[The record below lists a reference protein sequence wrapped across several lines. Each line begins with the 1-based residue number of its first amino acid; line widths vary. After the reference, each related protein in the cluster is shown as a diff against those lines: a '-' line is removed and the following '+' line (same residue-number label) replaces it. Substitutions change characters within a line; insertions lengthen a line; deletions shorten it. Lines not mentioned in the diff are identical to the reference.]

1 MRAKTWTP
9 AIVVA
14 GLLGAG
20 LSGVEVEGQA
30 PASRAERLRRETDN
44 VALQNVAPFKV
55 FDNLYYVGVGYV
67 GSWLITTNQGLILI
81 DTLEG
86 AYKDHPIEG
95 IRRLGF
101 DPRNI
106 KYVILTHYHLDHT
119 SGAARIQ
126 DEFGARLAMGD
137 ADWDALAR
145 APNPNAERLP
155 RRDISVKDGDTITLG
170 STTITLHVL
179 GGHTPA
185 TLGVD
190 FTVYDGGKPYRAF
203 IFGGA
208 APGPGRQAAEQFLAS
223 VKRIEQMQMQG
234 QLDELIEK
242 LIERMQE
249 EDYISI
255 EQPRDPGH
263 QSSVGGQLGENAQ
276 QAKFEITDKSLD
288 FLGYK
293 TLRDL
298 LGSLGRSSFGRHD
311 TRDLATGIESSG
323 ASKPYE
329 FGDTVNLDVNTT
341 LLSAI
346 QREGLKVPLNLEYK
360 DLHVHQCDYQSSCAT
375 VVMLDCSHSMI
386 LYGEDR
392 FTPAKKVAL
401 ALAHLIR
408 TQYPGDS
415 LKIVLFHDSAE
426 ELALAKLATT
436 QVGPYHTNTAEG
448 LRLARR
454 ILQSQRKEMKQ
465 IVMVTDGKP
474 TACFVDS
481 NVGQTSSSVS
491 RRSAGTRP
499 PATPTSRG
507 SDRRLYKNSM
517 GGDPFVMEQTFKEVQ
532 GCRKAGIMINTFMLA
547 SDYYLVE
554 FVKEMTAMTNGKA
567 YFANP
572 ANLSQFVL
580 IDFMRRRK
588 SKVK

>member
-1 MRAKTWTP
+1 VKFTRYSKFKGFDVSGINLGDLMDSLSDSLLQSGYDDDYYWTRQRTP
-9 AIVVA
+9 QDTSLNA
-14 GLLGAG
+14 
-20 LSGVEVEGQA
+20 
-30 PASRAERLRRETDN
+30 LRR
-44 VALQNVAPFKV
+44 ALLEALM
-55 FDNLYYVGVGYV
+55 D
-67 GSWLITTNQGLILI
+67 QGLIDEPQIRQMLA
-81 DTLEG
+81 DNEGQFKGSLLE
-86 AYKDHPIEG
+86 
-95 IRRLGF
+95 
-101 DPRNI
+101 
-106 KYVILTHYHLDHT
+106 
-119 SGAARIQ
+119 
-126 DEFGARLAMGD
+126 
-137 ADWDALAR
+137 
-145 APNPNAERLP
+145 
-155 RRDISVKDGDTITLG
+155 
-170 STTITLHVL
+170 
-179 GGHTPA
+179 
-185 TLGVD
+185 
-190 FTVYDGGKPYRAF
+190 
-203 IFGGA
+203 
-208 APGPGRQAAEQFLAS
+208 
-223 VKRIEQMQMQG
+223 
-234 QLDELIEK
+234 ELLNQ
-242 LIERMQE
+242 LIERLVE
-249 EDYISI
+249 EGYLTLH
-255 EQPRDPGH
+255 EEP
-263 QSSVGGQLGENAQ
+263 QSQRRQQHMGGQGEFSDPSPRNV
-276 QAKFEITDKSLD
+276 KFEVTEKGLD

-293 TLRDL
+293 TLRSL
-298 LGSLGRSSFGRHD
+298 LGSMGKSSMGRHD
-311 TRDLATGIESSG
+311 TAHLSTGIEAAA

-346 QREGLKVPLNLEYK
+346 QREGLQVPLNLEYK

-474 TACFVDS
+474 TACFVEGGFGAPS
-481 NVGQTSSSVS
+481 G
-491 RRSAGTRP
+491 RAYRGFGP
-499 PATPTSRG
+499 PATAGG

-517 GGDPFVMEQTFKEVQ
+517 GGDPFVMDQTFKEVQ
-532 GCRKAGIMINTFMLA
+532 ACRKAGIMINTFMLA

-572 ANLSQFVL
+572 GNLSQFVL